1 MNIQNLNVQTIV
13 FTLFLGLG
21 PIASP
26 AHAEARDAGPPF
38 GMLELIDEVIVGED
52 LGHEFSESAPGVSE
66 VQTLLGSDARV
77 LPNVG
82 GPRHFAY
89 RIGKDKGLVA
99 GQAYM
104 LEVAFPED
112 EPRTVFLLNRGA
124 ETSRGF
130 STGTALG
137 DATTGYAVTSL
148 ESLDFPLSGE
158 TKTYRQLFWL
168 HDRFEDVQRT
178 ARSDT
183 PEDGFWVIIA
193 QPGAWQGSA
202 TAQRQA
208 PLSHGAAIS
217 AIRLYAVDDPSALSV
232 TINYPPDDLPRRHIF
247 FREEMS
253 DDVINSLD
261 ETVRGVVNET
271 DWYEYKARLMDFLGI
286 NTFSK
291 DLLEFG
297 ANQGW
302 DSTAYGGNDWVHQSS
317 YPQRWANIIEML
329 TEYDHYV
336 LPYYEYA
343 GSKGDNGLGYQV
355 LARPLWR
362 DRYSGFSSAV
372 PCEGY
377 THIWWGERANA
388 DLTDPDTY
396 EDLRKMLELTIVDHK
411 DKVTFV
417 GAWLRTRPSD
427 LPVSFADE
435 PLQRYS
441 DEMLAGEPAT
451 REALRED
458 ATKLAAYRDWWGLK
472 RRDFLTS
479 LHAYLEDNLEGEQ
492 AMLFTA
498 YSEEGGPWVGGGI
511 VTDDPTRFEPSGM
524 SAQDFDTYMAE
535 DKYLSQM
542 LADQGNWNE
551 DGCTDPSK
559 RMYEWQHSAPRP
571 DPQNYEDTPG
581 AMMTFPFSS
590 QFTVASQVALDTF
603 RTPSGLAIIRHF
615 NLNENTMTDS
625 SDSSGTSVGYFVAD
639 VDRAGAF
646 SMLAE
651 AKALAHGDPRY
662 IGYLAGSSFS
672 RGFPVPTRAF
682 NAAFLALPAIPSE
695 ILTGAASDAEVIVRA
710 YPSESHGTFS
720 AIVNT
725 GMGAK
730 RDVVITLPDS
740 GVTATD
746 RVGMTPL
753 TIEDGTLKF
762 DLEVAGVH
770 VVQLEPGLGGDS
782 DEPGTEMPQDES
794 PTVTDATV
802 YEDPK
807 SNACGPC
814 SSVASSHQPAG
825 LFAWILTFIAFRRRR
840 HHGPTTTD

>member
-1 MNIQNLNVQTIV
+1 
-13 FTLFLGLG
+13 
-21 PIASP
+21 
-26 AHAEARDAGPPF
+26 
-38 GMLELIDEVIVGED
+38 
-52 LGHEFSESAPGVSE
+52 
-66 VQTLLGSDARV
+66 
-77 LPNVG
+77 
-82 GPRHFAY
+82 
-89 RIGKDKGLVA
+89 
-99 GQAYM
+99 
-104 LEVAFPED
+104 
-112 EPRTVFLLNRGA
+112 
-124 ETSRGF
+124 
-130 STGTALG
+130 
-137 DATTGYAVTSL
+137 
-148 ESLDFPLSGE
+148 
-158 TKTYRQLFWL
+158 
-168 HDRFEDVQRT
+168 
-178 ARSDT
+178 
-183 PEDGFWVIIA
+183 
-193 QPGAWQGSA
+193 
-202 TAQRQA
+202 
-208 PLSHGAAIS
+208 
-217 AIRLYAVDDPSALSV
+217 
-232 TINYPPDDLPRRHIF
+232 
-247 FREEMS
+247 MS

-261 ETVRGVVNET
+261 ETVRGIANET

-343 GSKGDNGLGYQV
+343 GSKGDHGLGYEV

-388 DLTDPDTY
+388 DLTDPATY

-441 DEMLAGEPAT
+441 DEMLSGETAT
-451 REALRED
+451 REGLRAD
-458 ATKLAAYRDWWGLK
+458 ATKLTAYRDWWNLK

-498 YSEEGGPWVGGGI
+498 YSEEGGPRVGGGI
-511 VTDDPTRFEPSGM
+511 VTDDTTRFEPSGM
-524 SAQDFDTYMAE
+524 SAQDFDTFMAE
-535 DKYLSQM
+535 DKYLTQM
-542 LADQGNWNE
+542 LADQNNWNE
-551 DGCTDPSK
+551 DGCSDPSK
-559 RMYEWQHSAPRP
+559 RMYEWQHSIPRP

-581 AMMTFPFSS
+581 AMMTFPFNH
-590 QFTVASQVALDTF
+590 QFTAASQVALDTF

-615 NLNENTMTDS
+615 NLNENTMTG
-625 SDSSGTSVGYFVAD
+625 SSGSSVGYFVAD
-639 VDRAGAF
+639 VGRAGAF

-662 IGYLAGSSFS
+662 IGYLAASSFS

-695 ILTGAASDAEVIVRA
+695 ILTGAASDAKVIVRA
-710 YPSESHGTFS
+710 YPTDDHGTFL

-725 GMGAK
+725 AMTPKSG
-730 RDVVITLPDS
+730 VVITLPEPS
-740 GVTATD
+740 VSATD
-746 RVGMTPL
+746 RVAMTSL
-753 TIEDGTLKF
+753 VVEDGTLTI
-762 DLEVAGVH
+762 DLDVAGVH
-770 VVQLEPGLGGDS
+770 VVQLEVLEGGD
-782 DEPGTEMPQDES
+782 DGGGGDES
-794 PTVTDATV
+794 PTTDNSA
-802 YEDPK
+802 EDTAPDK
-807 SNACGPC
+807 SGCGGC
-814 SSVASSHQPAG
+814 SNTGSGQPFG
-825 LFAWILTFIAFRRRR
+825 LFAWVLGTLMFARRRCVLK
-840 HHGPTTTD
+840 